1 MTHPLPRDAREVLES
16 PLIQG
21 TWESRAYEFD
31 FAGCGVTA
39 IEDRS
44 VAVTAG
50 GADVTSTVISGSASV
65 AGLVVTT
72 PPLANLQ
79 AGTVYHLYARVIH
92 DGGQKTELYARI
104 LGRA

>member
-1 MTHPLPRDAREVLES
+1 MTHPLPRDAREVRES

-21 TWESRAYEFD
+21 TWERRAYEFD
-31 FAGCGVTA
+31 FTDCGVTT
-39 IEDRS
+39 IEDKS

-50 GADVTSTVISGSASV
+50 GVDVTNTVISGGPSV

-72 PPLANLQ
+72 PPLANVQ
-79 AGTVYHLYARVIH
+79 VGTVYHLYARVIH
-92 DGGQKTELYARI
+92 DGGQKTELYVRV